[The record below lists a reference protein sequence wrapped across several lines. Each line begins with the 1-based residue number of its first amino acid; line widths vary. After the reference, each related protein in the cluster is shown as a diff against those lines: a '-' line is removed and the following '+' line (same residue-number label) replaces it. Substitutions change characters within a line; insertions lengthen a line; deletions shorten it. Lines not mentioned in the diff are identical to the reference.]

1 MRWRKA
7 AEKAGSAGKVLFLEE
22 HDNMLPH
29 MRMMSTA
36 TPGFLV
42 GAAIGVVFTTI
53 FHYCRNNSSLG
64 DESYVDPRDDT
75 EKERFLCRNSNSNS
89 GTQIDDGRTKEKRG
103 KTALKRNLKED
114 QRRGSSGSASPPDQY
129 EANKPEMQP
138 NYQVIT
144 ADEWATDDE
153 FIQQSKECDD
163 FLSKL
168 RSKEDMEVAFRRS
181 WAVNSLARVLAEAK
195 DEKACFEVISQLI
208 VPLFQIDGFAYALVK
223 VCFRFVYNT
232 CLDTKHVDCC

>member
-1 MRWRKA
+1 M
-7 AEKAGSAGKVLFLEE
+7 L
-22 HDNMLPH
+22 MLPH

-75 EKERFLCRNSNSNS
+75 EKERFLCRNSNS
-89 GTQIDDGRTKEKRG
+89 GTPNDDGPTKEKRS
-103 KTALKRNLKED
+103 KTSLKCNLKEEE
-114 QRRGSSGSASPPDQY
+114 RRGSSASASPNDRY
-129 EANKPEMQP
+129 EANKPEMQT
-138 NYQVIT
+138 NYKVIT

-163 FLSKL
+163 FMSKL
-168 RSKEDMEVAFRRS
+168 KGTEDMEVAFRRS
-181 WAVNSLARVLAEAK
+181 WAVNSLARALAEAK
-195 DEKACFEVISQLI
+195 DEKACFEVISSLI
-208 VPLFQIDGFAYALVK
+208 VPLFQIDGFAFGLVK
-223 VCFRFVYNT
+223 VRFRFVYNT
-232 CLDTKHVDCC
+232 RLGMKILAVAEHNT